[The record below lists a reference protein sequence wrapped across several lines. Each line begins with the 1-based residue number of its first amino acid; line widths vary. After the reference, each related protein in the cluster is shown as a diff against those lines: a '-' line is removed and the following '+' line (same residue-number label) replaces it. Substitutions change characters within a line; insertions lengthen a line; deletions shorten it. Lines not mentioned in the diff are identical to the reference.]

1 MADNKDKGSEK
12 TMIITEKVEL
22 GERLTSMEPY
32 LIQISGRETGQMHNL
47 AGRTVKIGRDPAAEI
62 SVDDPHV
69 SRHHAEITYEAHDK
83 IVIRDVGSTNGVFVN
98 GTRVTEQTLMDGD
111 KVLIGTRLYFKFA
124 YQDAVDQSYQQSLFR
139 AANIDALTQLY
150 NKKYFVDALSKEF
163 SFSRRNKT
171 PLSLLMIDIDYFKK
185 VNDTYGHMA
194 GDLVLKHV
202 GQYLLKNLRHEN
214 IACRYG
220 GEEFAVVLRNT
231 AGDQAALIGER
242 VRAALETETI
252 DFRGTQLRVT
262 ISVGAATSL
271 GDGYE
276 TIEDFIQ
283 AADKNLYE
291 AKASGRNRIVWKMA
305 A

>member
-22 GERLTSMEPY
+22 GEHVTSMEPY

-47 AGRTVKIGRDPAAEI
+47 TGRTVKIGRDPAAEI
-62 SVDDPHV
+62 PVDDPHV
-69 SRHHAEITYEAHDK
+69 SRNHAEIVYESPDR

-98 GTRVTEQTLMDGD
+98 GTRISEQALVDGD

-124 YQDAVDQSYQQSLFR
+124 FQDGVEQSYQQNLFR

-150 NKKYFVDALSKEF
+150 NKKYFMDALSKEF

-171 PLSLLMIDIDYFKK
+171 PMSLLMIDIDYFKK
-185 VNDTYGHMA
+185 INDTFGHMA

-231 AGDQAALIGER
+231 PGDQAALIGER
-242 VRAALETETI
+242 IRAALETEPI
-252 DFRGTQLRVT
+252 DFRGNELRVT

-271 GDGYE
+271 GEDYE

-283 AADKNLYE
+283 AADRNLYE
-291 AKASGRNRIVWKMA
+291 AKAGGRNRIVWKMA

>member
-12 TMIITEKVEL
+12 TMIITEKDEPA
-22 GERLTSMEPY
+22 ERVTSMEPY

-47 AGRTVKIGRDPAAEI
+47 TGRTVKIGRDPAAEI
-62 SVDDPHV
+62 PVDDPHV
-69 SRHHAEITYEAHDK
+69 SRNHAEIVYESPDR
-83 IVIRDVGSTNGVFVN
+83 IVIRDLGSTNGVFVN
-98 GTRVTEQTLMDGD
+98 GTRISEQALVDGD
-111 KVLIGTRLYFKFA
+111 KVLIGIRVYFKFA
-124 YQDAVDQSYQQSLFR
+124 FQDGFDQRYQQNLFR

-150 NKKYFVDALSKEF
+150 NKKYFMDALSKEF

-171 PLSLLMIDIDYFKK
+171 PMSLLMIDIDYFKK
-185 VNDTYGHMA
+185 INDTFGHMA

-231 AGDQAALIGER
+231 PGDQAALIGER
-242 VRAALETETI
+242 IRAALETETI
-252 DFRGTQLRVT
+252 DFRGNELRVT

-271 GDGYE
+271 GDDYE

-283 AADKNLYE
+283 AADRNLYE
-291 AKASGRNRIVWKMA
+291 AKAGGRNRTVWKMA